1 MVEVM
6 KIMMTSLK
14 DPRHVLLKPMPP
26 TLQHAT
32 TDPHFSW
39 KLPDT
44 LRQVSCWVTV
54 PGSWCTRFFVPAKSL
69 FSQSCLSSGCSMVG
83 LMSTSSKRTSAIPT
97 PRVPVL
103 AADHGWPVPPQE
115 MLKHR
120 SVSVSVGSL
129 DPNVYRVCLSPLSF
143 SGRNGVC
150 F

>member
-1 MVEVM
+1 MGRDILSRSLIQFSVDGWSCVPSLLLTCGQTMVEVM

-32 TDPHFSW
+32 TDPHSSW

-83 LMSTSSKRTSAIPT
+83 LMATSSKMAYAIPRLAV
-97 PRVPVL
+97 PRAP
-103 AADHGWPVPPQE
+103 A
-115 MLKHR
+115 
-120 SVSVSVGSL
+120 SVAGH
-129 DPNVYRVCLSPLSF
+129 C
-143 SGRNGVC
+143 
-150 F
+150 